1 MTIGFQTTDTTFSA
15 LARDFLLVL
24 RLLQNLEADTTCNKA
39 RDILVVLRLEKETL
53 WEESL
58 TSSVQELRENQYRA
72 VVRVTTSQE
81 QRHSEL
87 CSYLWK

>member
-58 TSSVQELRENQYRA
+58 TSSVQELRENHYRA
-72 VVRVTTSQE
+72 VVRVSSSQE